1 MADRYLLESGAPDG
15 YQLEDG
21 SGVLLLDVPDP
32 LPIGESSN
40 ELPVRRKQ
48 AGRLDVIQGLLLTT
62 LAVVASAV
70 VERGPLITPIPKARA
85 AQQVAPTPNL
95 LVGTLASGAAAPF
108 VPVVFDNPIKR
119 QIARTLDDVPNLIGT
134 TLAATAPPFVPI
146 DFPNPRGRIAPRI
159 ADSVGPLPSSIYAQP
174 TFGPKDWPNPRGRAQ
189 PQHDQVPNLLTDTLA
204 PTVAPLRPTLFENP
218 TVRKRVLAVTHHR
231 ASYDVVPVSTVIPFT
246 QSDWPNPKVVRRVL
260 TVTYHR
266 SAYDA
271 NPTPTPMPVARQQD
285 WQNPR
290 GKNWLKGQEFER
302 AQYQAS
308 VKPFAQYDWP
318 NPSRRKYQGPVV
330 HFRASFDVT
339 AATTVAPFSQSD
351 WQNPRGA
358 RQWQRGDVS
367 EVLPLTTLFIPPQA
381 QPIGLQRD
389 WPNPRGKIQWKRDAF
404 ERSLPLSTLY
414 IPPAPLPIGL
424 QRDFPNPTLPR
435 PRDTKFTATG
445 TPVPNT
451 IPPAVATTVPP
462 SYPGGGM
469 GGGKAKWWDE
479 DKPKRKRKGVFE
491 RYHEDTRQAFAEPA
505 VIRDVYAEL
514 KKLER
519 DVPDVAA
526 FAAPEGGTDWTAAAQ
541 DLDTVTRILQ
551 AWRAEERLREIQDDD
566 EEWMLF

>member
-189 PQHDQVPNLLTDTLA
+189 PQQDQVPNLLTDTLA
-204 PTVAPLRPTLFENP
+204 PVATTPPLRPVLFENP
-218 TVRKRVLAVTHHR
+218 ILKKR
-231 ASYDVVPVSTVIPFT
+231 I
-246 QSDWPNPKVVRRVL
+246 L
-260 TVTYHR
+260 TVTHHR

-271 NPTPTPMPVARQQD
+271 VATPNPMPVARLLD

-290 GKNWLKGQEFER
+290 GPSWLKGQEFER

-318 NPSRRKYQGPVV
+318 NPTRRKHQNAVV

-339 AATTVAPFSQSD
+339 AAVFVPPFKQSD

-358 RQWQRGDVS
+358 KQWLRGDVS
-367 EVLPLTTLFIPPQA
+367 EVLPLTTLYVPPA
-381 QPIGLQRD
+381 PLPIGLQRD

-414 IPPAPLPIGL
+414 VPPAALPVGL

-451 IPPAVATTVPP
+451 IPPAITTTTPP

-479 DKPKRKRKGVFE
+479 DKPKRKRKGVYE
-491 RYHEDTRQAFAEPA
+491 RYHDDTRQAFAEPT